1 MTRIPLI
8 SDRIV
13 IPTGD
18 RSNIPSLVGWDTV
31 EIGFIENCPRTLPA
45 IPASFRRRINS
56 IILRMYGGYN
66 GKEINR
72 TTSLVHFYPSV
83 IHRDLLNEPDP
94 DSIHFYSRVDRVD
107 PPRFKLPRDNLLY
120 WPLKVAQSS
129 IVERGLER
137 GTSRL
142 SYNF

>member
-107 PPRFKLPRDNLLY
+107 PPIPLDLSFPEIIYFIGRSK
-120 WPLKVAQSS
+120 WPKAASWN
-129 IVERGLER
+129 GD
-137 GTSRL
+137 
-142 SYNF
+142 